1 MIYMNVIKSRVFLNA
16 VYLFVVQ
23 GVTYLVPLITLPYL
37 VRVLGAQSYGVLSFS
52 LAIIQYFILLT
63 DYG

>member
-52 LAIIQYFILLT
+52 LAIIQY
-63 DYG
+63 